1 MGRLEWEATTDNER
15 TRLYEQAGQAY
26 GEIQKRLGFLKL
38 MEAENFMTLVNA
50 KRSLYSATSFGFG
63 IFDEIVRDS
72 QSWIER
78 VQKKEVRKNAKDDQH
93 SSYNMLVGA
102 IELMTGIEIKE
113 ITRIRMY
120 GYESYNYEIRFVDKE
135 HGLKLEF
142 IVPNVK
148 SSRFRLGIFDAKDA
162 IAKERCASILQ
173 DLELRLCYI
182 AVEEE
187 NYTKLEHIRNF
198 PSDTYDISDF
208 KKYLDEFAERLKAM
222 EAHNE

>member
-26 GEIQKRLGFLKL
+26 GEIQKQLGFLKL

-50 KRSLYSATSFGFG
+50 KRSLYSGTVFGFG
-63 IFDEIVRDS
+63 TFDAIVRDS

-93 SSYNMLVGA
+93 SSYIMLVTCIKNA
-102 IELMTGIEIKE
+102 TGIEIKE
-113 ITRIRMY
+113 ITRIRMF
-120 GYESYNYEIRFVDKE
+120 GYENYNYEIRFVDKE
-135 HGLKLEF
+135 HGLKLEL

-148 SSRFRLGIFDAKDA
+148 SQRFRLGIFDSEDA
-162 IAKERCASILQ
+162 IAKETCASILN

-187 NYTKLEHIRNF
+187 NFTKLEHIRNF

-208 KKYLDEFAERLKAM
+208 KTRLDESVEWLKRDK
-222 EAHNE
+222 ED

>member
-15 TRLYEQAGQAY
+15 TRLYEQAGHAY
-26 GEIQKRLGFLKL
+26 GEIQKQLGFLNL

-50 KRSLYSATSFGFG
+50 KRELYSGTVFGFG
-63 IFDEIVRDS
+63 TFDGIVKDA
-72 QSWIER
+72 QGWVER

-93 SSYNMLVGA
+93 SSYNML
-102 IELMTGIEIKE
+102 MTGIENATGIKIKE

-120 GYESYNYEIRFVDKE
+120 GYERYAYETRFVDKE
-135 HGLKLEF
+135 HGLKLEL

-148 SSRFRLGIFDAKDA
+148 SSVFRLGIFNARDA

-173 DLELRLCYI
+173 DLELWLHYI
-182 AVEEE
+182 SVEEE
-187 NYTKLEHIRNF
+187 NFTKVERIRSF

-208 KKYLDEFAERLKAM
+208 KKHLDEFAERLKRDK
-222 EAHNE
+222 ETKQ